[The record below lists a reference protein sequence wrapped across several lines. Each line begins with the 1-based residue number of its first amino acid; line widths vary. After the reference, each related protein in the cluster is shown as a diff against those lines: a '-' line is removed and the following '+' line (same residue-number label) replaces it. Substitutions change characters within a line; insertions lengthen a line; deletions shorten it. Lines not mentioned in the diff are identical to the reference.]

1 MGMYGGCIHGLLC
14 SARTVIRWI
23 KASAAA
29 RDPLG
34 GAVDGGDDMGTVAAE
49 LAAMK
54 SDDPGGCYVHLL
66 PSDSAGWAAVLM
78 VSMRAAH
85 AYNYHA

>member
-1 MGMYGGCIHGLLC
+1 M

-23 KASAAA
+23 KYNEAAK
-29 RDPLG
+29 DPLG

-54 SDDPGGCYVHLL
+54 LKDPDGHYEHLL
-66 PSDSAGWAAVLM
+66 PLDSAGWAAVLM
-78 VSMRAAH
+78 VSMHAVDIAASKLLFNRAH
-85 AYNYHA
+85 VCK